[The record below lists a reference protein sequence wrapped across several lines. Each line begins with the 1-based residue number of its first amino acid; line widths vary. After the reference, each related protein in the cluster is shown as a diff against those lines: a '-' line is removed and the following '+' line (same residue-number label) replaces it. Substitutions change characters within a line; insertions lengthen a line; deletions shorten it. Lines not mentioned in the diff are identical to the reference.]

1 MRTII
6 APAIIANSQEELN
19 NMLGSVKGNASR
31 IMLDVMDGIFVPSK
45 SLDFHFLLPGGFE
58 YEAHLM
64 VDDPTKYL
72 RKLNPKI
79 ELVSIHYESSS
90 DLKSKIHKF
99 IDAGLRVLIAINP
112 SSSICSITQFLDSV
126 EGVLVMAVNPGR
138 YGSPFLSESLE
149 KIRELRHLKPSMEI
163 EVDGGMNPINAK
175 AAKEAGATIIASGS
189 YIMKSSN
196 KKAAI
201 EELIHA
207 VA

>member
-1 MRTII
+1 
-6 APAIIANSQEELN
+6 
-19 NMLGSVKGNASR
+19 MLGSVKGNASR

-45 SLDFHFLLPGGFE
+45 SLDFPFLLPGGFE

-64 VDDPTKYL
+64 VDEPTKYL

-79 ELVSIHYESSS
+79 ELVSIHYESSG
-90 DLKSKIHKF
+90 DLKSNIQKF

-112 SSSICSITQFLDSV
+112 SSSICSISQLLDSV
-126 EGVLVMAVNPGR
+126 EGVLVMAVNPGY
-138 YGSPFLSESLE
+138 YGSQFLPESLE
-149 KIRELRHLKPSMEI
+149 KIRELRQLKPSIEI

-175 AAKEAGATIIASGS
+175 AAKRAGATIIASGS
-189 YIMKSSN
+189 YIMKSPN

-201 EELIHA
+201 DELIQA